1 MAENAFLT
9 LMPSTITV
17 RTRTGHNNHGEP
29 TFSTTAVSYRARW
42 VGRSG
47 AVRGRDGETYE
58 IRSMLWVHSTGV
70 INKTDRITLP
80 DGTTPEIIA
89 VDRFPDQVG
98 THHYRITM
106 GH

>member
-1 MAENAFLT
+1 M
-9 LMPSTITV
+9 S
-17 RTRTGHNNHGEP
+17 
-29 TFSTTAVSYRARW
+29 TAVGS
-42 VGRSG
+42 
-47 AVRGRDGETYE
+47 
-58 IRSMLWVHSTGV
+58 I
-70 INKTDRITLP
+70 RITLP